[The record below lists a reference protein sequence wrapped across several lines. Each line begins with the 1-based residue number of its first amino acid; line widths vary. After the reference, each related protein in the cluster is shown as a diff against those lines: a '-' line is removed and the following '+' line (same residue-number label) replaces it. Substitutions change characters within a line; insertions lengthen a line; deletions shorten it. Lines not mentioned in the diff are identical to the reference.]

1 MSGLPTFR
9 SLVAAALAGLI
20 LLATALVTLPDTAV
34 GSNEELR
41 EARSALRETRE
52 RIRTRAHKLRV
63 AKKELNRLAT
73 RIARNEARVY
83 QTGELIAKLEVRIAR
98 LEIRLYLLQQQL
110 DERSRAAYILGPGT
124 AVLYLLTATST
135 EDVASRMSFLSE
147 MNRRDALLANRVGN
161 IRDRVATDRAQRLRL
176 QRVQELALEQLD
188 LDREELRRKLAES
201 RKLFAQLKDRRQTI
215 IDEISR
221 IRPFAVCPV
230 QGPHAISDSFGIF
243 VHRSEKRGGDH
254 VHQGNDISAPT
265 GTPVVAPFDGTA
277 VTARNKMGGLA
288 VKVYGDYGYVYNAHL
303 SRYGRLGPV
312 EKGDVIGYVGSTG
325 NALGPHNHFEWHPG
339 NGKAAD
345 PYHFLLLVC

>member
-1 MSGLPTFR
+1 MSGLPAFR
-9 SLVAAALAGLI
+9 SLLAAALAGLI
-20 LLATALVTLPDTAV
+20 VLAAALVTLP
-34 GSNEELR
+34 GSAIGADEELR
-41 EARSALRETRE
+41 EARRELRDTRE
-52 RIRTRAHKLRV
+52 RIRARAHKLRV
-63 AKKELNRLAT
+63 VQKELNRLAT

-83 QTGELIAKLEVRIAR
+83 QTGELIAKLEVRIGR

-110 DERSRAAYILGPGT
+110 DERSRSAYIMGPG
-124 AVLYLLTATST
+124 APVLYLLTATST

-147 MNRRDALLANRVGN
+147 MNRRDALLATRVGN
-161 IRDRVATDRAQRLRL
+161 IRDRVATDRAEQLGL
-176 QRVQELALEQLD
+176 QRAQELALQQLD
-188 LDREELRRKLAES
+188 ADRAELRRKLAES
-201 RKLFAQLKDRRQTI
+201 RKLFARLKEHKQTV

-254 VHQGNDISAPT
+254 IHQGNDISAPT
-265 GTPVVAPFDGTA
+265 GTPVVAPFDGTT

-303 SRYGRLGPV
+303 SRYGKLGPV

-325 NALGPHNHFEWHPG
+325 NALGPHNHFEWHPR
-339 NGKAAD
+339 NGPAVD
-345 PYHFLLLVC
+345 PYPFLMMVC